1 MERLRLLK
9 KFQCAP
15 LVGLIICITLF
26 SCQNKKHISYEEIS
40 KLNFEES
47 LKIIDREKDP
57 VNWVQ
62 LVEKKISNFKNDS
75 TRVTQTNRAVKY
87 LSKRSLAENNP
98 IGQNAYER
106 IKSYQFIT
114 LGQIDSAIHYAQK
127 ARLSSKLHDSIN
139 LMMTYQCL
147 GVAYYYQNQNS
158 DSTRKYW
165 QKGYKEAVLTKNN
178 LMIELFATNLGSFY
192 YNNGNTRNAR
202 NLFLIA
208 SEASLKIKRPSAILI
223 NNIICTLM
231 DESEYKQADAFWI
244 KHQKILNEDLA
255 SYNGQL
261 YLLNRVRLLHVLGRY
276 KESNNLL
283 ATLKTEQLN
292 KTLYKEFASV
302 SLINQVANGSF
313 KGFRDSFLKPIIQEH
328 IVYCAYNLSTI
339 LKEQINQPEIKALL
353 SEINRYCLDTSQLND
368 LSKTYQS
375 GIYALLA
382 HYNEQTNPAK
392 AIQLYKNAIRT
403 KNESIE
409 EQNQIQNR
417 TIEEFQQ
424 LENLFVEIR
433 NKEEIIS
440 EQNKQQRVTL
450 SLFGFVLII
459 VVLGIWI
466 TRNNL
471 KIKNIK
477 QKQLETEQRAL
488 KKENELSNRIVEY
501 SKSMI
506 ERNEKIKKEILNT
519 IETAPIK
526 FKIGVTQIFKDFQF
540 NNPISEAENPKIANQ
555 IIQEKDDW
563 NVQFPGFNDLNKTEQ
578 RVLALTM
585 ELYRPKEVANVLGV
599 STQYVRNV
607 KTRLKLKLNLP
618 DNWGA

>member
-9 KFQCAP
+9 NFQRAP
-15 LVGLIICITLF
+15 LVGLVICITLF
-26 SCQNKKHISYEEIS
+26 SCQNKRRISYDQIS
-40 KLNFEES
+40 KLDFEES

-75 TRVTQTNRAVKY
+75 TRISQTNRAVEY
-87 LSKRSLAENNP
+87 INKRSLAENNP
-98 IGQNAYER
+98 VGKNAYER

-114 LGQIDSAIHYAQK
+114 LGKIDSAIYYAQK
-127 ARLSSKLHDSIN
+127 ARLSATLDDSIN
-139 LMMTYQCL
+139 SMMTYQCL

-165 QKGYKEAVLTKNN
+165 QKGYKEAVLSKNN

-231 DESEYKQADAFWI
+231 DESEFNQADAFWI
-244 KHQKILNEDLA
+244 KHQNILKEDLI

-261 YLLNRVRLLHVLGRY
+261 YLLNRVRLLNVLKRN
-276 KESNNLL
+276 KEANKLL
-283 ATLKTEQLN
+283 ATLKTPKLH
-292 KTLYKEFASV
+292 KTLYKEFATV
-302 SLINQVANGSF
+302 SLMSQVADGSF
-313 KGFRDSFLKPIIQEH
+313 QGFGDSFLKSIIQEH
-328 IVYCAYNLSTI
+328 TVYFAYNLNNT
-339 LKEQINQPEIKALL
+339 LREQINHPEIKTFL
-353 SEINRYCLDTSQLND
+353 SEINQYCSDTSRLIG

-382 HYNEQTNPAK
+382 HYNERTNPAK
-392 AIQLYKNAIRT
+392 ALQLYKNAIRT
-403 KNESIE
+403 KNESIT
-409 EQNQIQNR
+409 EQNQNQNR
-417 TIEEFQQ
+417 TIEELQQ
-424 LENLFVEIR
+424 LENLFAEIR

-440 EQNKQQRVTL
+440 AQNKQQRVTL
-450 SLFGFVLII
+450 SLFGFVIVI

-519 IETAPIK
+519 IETAPNK

-540 NNPISEAENPKIANQ
+540 NNPISEEENPKIANQ

>member
-1 MERLRLLK
+1 MERLRLLNY
-9 KFQCAP
+9 FQRAP

-26 SCQNKKHISYEEIS
+26 SCQNKNRISYAEIS
-40 KLNFEES
+40 KLDFEES
-47 LKIIDREKDP
+47 LKIIDQEKDP
-57 VNWVQ
+57 VNWVL

-75 TRVTQTNRAVKY
+75 TRNSQTNRAIEY
-87 LSKRSLAENNP
+87 INQRSLAENNP

-106 IKSYQFIT
+106 VKSYQFIT
-114 LGQIDSAIHYAQK
+114 LGQIDSAIYYAQK
-127 ARLSSKLHDSIN
+127 ARLSAKLHDSIN
-139 LMMTYQCL
+139 SMMTYQCL

-165 QKGYKEAVLTKNN
+165 QKGYKEAVLNKNN

-231 DESEYKQADAFWI
+231 DEMEFKQADAFWI
-244 KHQKILNEDLA
+244 KHQNILNEDLA
-255 SYNGQL
+255 SYSGQL
-261 YLLNRVRLLHVLGRY
+261 YLLNRVRLLHLLGRY
-276 KESNNLL
+276 KESNKLL
-283 ATLKTEQLN
+283 ALLKPQQLN

-302 SLINQVANGSF
+302 SLLNQVASGSF
-313 KGFRDSFLKPIIQEH
+313 NGFSDSFLKPIIQEH
-328 IVYCAYNLSTI
+328 IVYCAYNLSTT
-339 LKEQINQPEIKALL
+339 LQEQINHPEIKTLL
-353 SEINRYCLDTSQLND
+353 SEINRYCLDTSRLNGI
-368 LSKTYQS
+368 SKTYQS
-375 GIYALLA
+375 GIYELLA
-382 HYNEQTNPAK
+382 NYNERTNPAK

-403 KNESIE
+403 KNESIK
-409 EQNQIQNR
+409 EQNQTQNR

-440 EQNKQQRVTL
+440 QQNKQQKVTL

-477 QKQLETEQRAL
+477 QQQLETEQR
-488 KKENELSNRIVEY
+488 
-501 SKSMI
+501 
-506 ERNEKIKKEILNT
+506 
-519 IETAPIK
+519 
-526 FKIGVTQIFKDFQF
+526 
-540 NNPISEAENPKIANQ
+540 
-555 IIQEKDDW
+555 
-563 NVQFPGFNDLNKTEQ
+563 
-578 RVLALTM
+578 
-585 ELYRPKEVANVLGV
+585 VA
-599 STQYVRNV
+599 
-607 KTRLKLKLNLP
+607 
-618 DNWGA
+618 

>member
-1 MERLRLLK
+1 MERLRPLNY
-9 KFQCAP
+9 FQRAH
-15 LVGLIICITLF
+15 LVGLVICITLF
-26 SCQNKKHISYEEIS
+26 SCQNKRRISYDQIS
-40 KLNFEES
+40 KLDFEES

-75 TRVTQTNRAVKY
+75 TRISQTNRAVEY
-87 LSKRSLAENNP
+87 INKRSLAENNP
-98 IGQNAYER
+98 VGKNAYER

-114 LGQIDSAIHYAQK
+114 LGKIDSAIYYAQK
-127 ARLSSKLHDSIN
+127 ARLSATLDDSIN
-139 LMMTYQCL
+139 SMMTYQCL

-165 QKGYKEAVLTKNN
+165 QKGYKEAVLSKNN

-231 DESEYKQADAFWI
+231 DESEFNQADAFWI
-244 KHQKILNEDLA
+244 KHQNILKEDLI

-261 YLLNRVRLLHVLGRY
+261 YLLNRVRLLNVLKRN
-276 KESNNLL
+276 KEANKLL
-283 ATLKTEQLN
+283 ATLKTPKLH
-292 KTLYKEFASV
+292 KTLYKEFATV
-302 SLINQVANGSF
+302 SLMSQVADGSF
-313 KGFRDSFLKPIIQEH
+313 QGFGDSFLKSIIQEH
-328 IVYCAYNLSTI
+328 TVYFAYNLNNT
-339 LKEQINQPEIKALL
+339 LREQINHPEIKAFL
-353 SEINRYCLDTSQLND
+353 SEINQYCSDTSRLIG

-382 HYNEQTNPAK
+382 HYNERTNPAK
-392 AIQLYKNAIRT
+392 ALQLYKNAIRT
-403 KNESIE
+403 KNESIT
-409 EQNQIQNR
+409 EQNQNQNR
-417 TIEEFQQ
+417 TIEELQQ
-424 LENLFVEIR
+424 LENLFAEIR

-440 EQNKQQRVTL
+440 AQNKQQRVTL
-450 SLFGFVLII
+450 SLFGFVIVI

-519 IETAPIK
+519 IETAPNK

-540 NNPISEAENPKIANQ
+540 NNPISEEENPKIANQ

>member
-1 MERLRLLK
+1 MERLRPLNY
-9 KFQCAP
+9 FQRAP

-26 SCQNKKHISYEEIS
+26 SCQNKRRISYDQIS
-40 KLNFEES
+40 KLDFEES
-47 LKIIDREKDP
+47 LKIIDQEKNP
-57 VNWVQ
+57 KHWVR
-62 LVEKKISNFKNDS
+62 LVEEKANNFKNDS
-75 TRVTQTNRAVKY
+75 TRNSKIDRAIEY
-87 LSKRSLAENNP
+87 LNKRSLAENNP
-98 IGQNAYER
+98 MGQNAYER
-106 IKSYQFIT
+106 LNSYRFVS
-114 LGQIDSAIHYAQK
+114 LGQIDSAIHYAQN
-127 ARLSSKLHDSIN
+127 ALLSAKLHDSIN
-139 LMMTYQCL
+139 PLNTYQCL

-165 QKGYKEAVLTKNN
+165 QKGYKEAVLTKND

-192 YNNGNTRNAR
+192 YNNGNSRNAR

-208 SEASLKIKRPSAILI
+208 SEASLKIKRPSAMLI
-223 NNIICTLM
+223 NNIICTLI
-231 DESEYKQADAFWI
+231 DELEFKQADAFWI
-244 KHQKILNEDLA
+244 KYENILNEDLA

-261 YLLNRVRLLHVLGRY
+261 YLLNRVRLL
-276 KESNNLL
+276 NLL
-283 ATLKTEQLN
+283 NRNIEAKELLAKLKTLQLH
-292 KTLYKEFASV
+292 KTLYKEFTSV
-302 SLINQVANGSF
+302 SLMSQISTGNFNGF
-313 KGFRDSFLKPIIQEH
+313 CDSFLKPIIQEH
-328 IVYCAYNLSTI
+328 TVYFAYNLNNT
-339 LKEQINQPEIKALL
+339 LREQINHPEIKTYL
-353 SEINRYCLDTSQLND
+353 SEIDRYCSDTSRLNG
-368 LSKTYQS
+368 LSKTHQS

-382 HYNEQTNPAK
+382 HYNERTNPAK

-403 KNESIE
+403 KNESIT
-409 EQNQIQNR
+409 EQNQNQNR
-417 TIEEFQQ
+417 TIEELQQ
-424 LENLFVEIR
+424 LENLFAEIR
-433 NKEEIIS
+433 NKEAIIS
-440 EQNKQQRVTL
+440 EQNKQQRATL

-477 QKQLETEQRAL
+477 QKQLEIEQQAL

-519 IETAPIK
+519 IETAPNK
-526 FKIGVTQIFKDFQF
+526 FKIGVIQIFKDFQF
-540 NNPISEAENPKIANQ
+540 INPISEAENPKIANQ
-555 IIQEKDDW
+555 LIQEKDDW

>member
-9 KFQCAP
+9 NFQCAP
-15 LVGLIICITLF
+15 LVGLVICITLF

-75 TRVTQTNRAVKY
+75 TRISQTNRAVEY
-87 LSKRSLAENNP
+87 INKRSLAENNP

-114 LGQIDSAIHYAQK
+114 LGKIDSAIYYAQK
-127 ARLSSKLHDSIN
+127 ARLSATLDDSIN
-139 LMMTYQCL
+139 SMMTYQCL

-165 QKGYKEAVLTKNN
+165 QKGYKEAVLSKNN

-223 NNIICTLM
+223 NNIICTLI
-231 DESEYKQADAFWI
+231 DELEFNQADAFWI
-244 KHQKILNEDLA
+244 KYENILNEDLI

-261 YLLNRVRLLHVLGRY
+261 YLLNRVRLLNVLKRN
-276 KESNNLL
+276 KEANKLL
-283 ATLKTEQLN
+283 ATLKTPKLH
-292 KTLYKEFASV
+292 KTLYKEFATV
-302 SLINQVANGSF
+302 SLMSQVADGSF
-313 KGFRDSFLKPIIQEH
+313 QGFGDSFLKSIIQEH
-328 IVYCAYNLSTI
+328 TVYFAYNLNNT
-339 LKEQINQPEIKALL
+339 LREQINHPEIKAFL
-353 SEINRYCLDTSQLND
+353 SEINQYCSDTSRLIG

-382 HYNEQTNPAK
+382 HYNERTNPAK
-392 AIQLYKNAIRT
+392 ALQLYKNAIRT
-403 KNESIE
+403 KNESIT
-409 EQNQIQNR
+409 EQNQNQNR
-417 TIEEFQQ
+417 TIEELQQ
-424 LENLFVEIR
+424 LENLFAEIR

-440 EQNKQQRVTL
+440 AQNKQQRVTL

-519 IETAPIK
+519 IETAPNK
-526 FKIGVTQIFKDFQF
+526 FKIGVIQIFKDFQF
-540 NNPISEAENPKIANQ
+540 INPISEEENPKIANQ
-555 IIQEKDDW
+555 LIQEKDDW